1 MCSFWVFIFPAHFFP
16 IILPRLFFRAKSTT
30 LRGREGG
37 SDARS
42 TPRFGTVAFCVLLL
56 GTEKAFDD
64 IEETPA
70 RTHTSEEE
78 PRAEKI
84 LNHQDEKRRVV
95 VCLYFLFARRETN
108 IVETRDPFSFVFAFF
123 RAEECE
129 CSLPSFTCRRDGIRF
144 PVGKK
149 SARRQCQQEQ
159 LEC

>member
-95 VCLYFLFARRETN
+95 VCLYFLYQIWLVTPSVTN
-108 IVETRDPFSFVFAFF
+108 FTVSSEGGAFSPPPCPA
-123 RAEECE
+123 AACA
-129 CSLPSFTCRRDGIRF
+129 G
-144 PVGKK
+144 
-149 SARRQCQQEQ
+149 
-159 LEC
+159 